1 MISNS
6 IINNQTAQSLK
17 EALDSLANN
26 ENIKSILLYIGA
38 DFQFDSAELSLQLQ
52 TIKKTVIGG
61 VFPEV
66 IRNGKR
72 FSDSA
77 ILLGLSTPMS
87 YLVIKEFEEDLLID
101 KVAEGLMNENIDEQ
115 SSFLVFID
123 ALVRDKAALF
133 DCLYNYYGS
142 IPNYLGGGA
151 GTLKFEPLPCV
162 VSNEGILAG
171 AAVVATIPRKI
182 NLGVAHGWFSISTQL
197 KVTEVHNNEIISLNW
212 KPAMEVYQAIIE
224 EHSKKPFD
232 FDDFYNCTKSYPF
245 GIQKLN
251 DNTIVRDP
259 FKTENGRV
267 FLLDDVDE
275 GAYVQ
280 ILYGDLDSLIE
291 GAVEAR
297 KKAEKES
304 TNLENTLIIDCISRV
319 LFMEDKFEEE
329 LKKLDPL
336 SNSFG
341 ALTLGEI
348 ANNGD
353 EYLDI
358 YNKTAVVGIIE

>member
-1 MISNS
+1 MIST
-6 IINNQTAQSLK
+6 IINNETKESLK
-17 EALDSLANN
+17 EALDTLVNK
-26 ENIKSILLYIGA
+26 EDIQSILLYIGA
-38 DFQFDSAELSLQLQ
+38 DFELDGAALSQQLK
-52 TIKKTVIGG
+52 TIDKTVIGG
-61 VFPEV
+61 IFPEV

-72 FSDSA
+72 TGDSA
-77 ILLGLSTPMS
+77 ILLGLPFPMT
-87 YLVIKEFEEDLLID
+87 YIAIKNFEEEAIIE
-101 KVAEGLMNENIDEQ
+101 KISEGINEDIDES

-123 ALVRDKAALF
+123 ALVSKKHVLF
-133 DCLYNYYGS
+133 DCLYNYYGA

-162 VSNEGILAG
+162 VSNEGLLEG
-171 AAVVATIPRKI
+171 AAIVATIPRKI
-182 NLGVAHGWFSISTQL
+182 NLGVAHGWSPISTQL
-197 KVTEVHNNEIISLNW
+197 KVTEVSNNEIISLNW
-212 KPAMEVYQAIIE
+212 KPAMEVYQAIVE
-224 EHSKKPFD
+224 EHSKKAFD
-232 FDDFYNCTKSYPF
+232 FKDFFNSTKSYPF

-251 DNTIVRDP
+251 GNTIVRDP

-267 FLLDDVDE
+267 FLLDAVDE

-280 ILYGDLDSLIE
+280 ILYGNLDSLIA
-291 GAVEAR
+291 GASQAR

-304 TNLENTLIIDCISRV
+304 TNLDNTLIIDCISRV

-329 LKKLDPL
+329 LKKIDPL

-358 YNKTAVVGIIE
+358 YNKTAVVGIFE